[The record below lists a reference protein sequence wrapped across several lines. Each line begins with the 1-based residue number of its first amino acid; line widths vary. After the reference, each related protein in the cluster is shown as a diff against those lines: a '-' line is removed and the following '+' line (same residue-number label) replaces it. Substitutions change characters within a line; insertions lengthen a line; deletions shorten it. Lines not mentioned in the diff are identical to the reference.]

1 MNVATSRQFGA
12 FLVVGGIAAAANVGS
27 RIGFSHFMPYAPA
40 IVCAYIVGMTV
51 AFLLN
56 RAFVFRT
63 PSHGLQ
69 HQVLWFTAVNLA
81 AVTQTLVVSLLLAG
95 WLFPAIGMQHHVE
108 TVSHIIGVLVPVGTS
123 YLGHRFITFR

>member
-1 MNVATSRQFGA
+1 MNVVTSRQFGA
-12 FLVVGGIAAAANVGS
+12 FLVVGGIAAVANISS
-27 RIGFSHFMPYAPA
+27 RIGFSHLMPYAPA

-56 RAFVFRT
+56 RTFVFRT

-69 HQVLWFTAVNLA
+69 HQVLWFIAVNLA
-81 AVTQTLVVSLLLAG
+81 AVTQTLVVSLLLAR
-95 WLFPAIGMQHHVE
+95 WLFPMLGVQQHMETLSHV
-108 TVSHIIGVLVPVGTS
+108 VGVLVPVGTS